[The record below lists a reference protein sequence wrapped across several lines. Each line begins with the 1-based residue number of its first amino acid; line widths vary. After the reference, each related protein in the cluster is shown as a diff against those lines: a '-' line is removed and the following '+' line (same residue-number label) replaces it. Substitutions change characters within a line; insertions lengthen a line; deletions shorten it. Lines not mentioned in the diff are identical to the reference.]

1 MEKCLVTKLN
11 GSVSN
16 TDLLKLGEIRF
27 PFTEIANPT
36 ADNLKMELMFSKDA
50 KVTVDGNG
58 YFTDQNLSANNG
70 KEVNFV
76 AGEAKSVVLANKT
89 CNVSILDKYSLK
101 RINCFS
107 KIAIPLDELAYSTN
121 LIGFSL
127 YDSKC
132 YGNISFVKNLKKLD
146 YLDCH
151 NNRNLYGDIAA
162 FSGHKTETVINFYDT
177 NLSGNIES
185 LNGMPLLRE
194 IHLYGTQVGGNID
207 NLADL
212 PSLEKFFLYNT
223 IILEG
228 NIASFAKF
236 PRISEI
242 NVGNNKVTGYVKTLC
257 ENLHRNGRTNG
268 TLTVRS
274 GENTVKFDA
283 NTAMPSSNKV
293 VATFSASGVTYDGG
307 LS

>member
-36 ADNLKMELMFSKDA
+36 ANKLKITLVFLKHA

-76 AGEAKSVVLANKT
+76 AGAEKSVVLANKT

-101 RINCFS
+101 SINCFS

-121 LIGFSL
+121 LTGFSF
-127 YDSKC
+127 YDSEC

-151 NNRNLYGDIAA
+151 NNRNIYGDIAA

-185 LNGMPLLRE
+185 LNGMPLLKE
-194 IHLYGTQVGGNID
+194 INLSGTKVGGNID

-212 PSLEKFFLYNT
+212 PSLAKFVLYNT
-223 IILEG
+223 RILEG
-228 NIASFAKF
+228 DIASFAKF

-242 NVGNNKVTGYVKTLC
+242 NIGNNKVTGYVKTLC
-257 ENLHRNGRTNG
+257 ENLHRNGRTTG
-268 TLTVRS
+268 TLTVFS
-274 GENTVKFDA
+274 SENTVKFDA
-283 NTAMPSSNKV
+283 NTAMPSNNKV

>member
-36 ADNLKMELMFSKDA
+36 ANKLKITLAFSKDA

-76 AGEAKSVVLANKT
+76 AGAEKSVVLANKT
-89 CNVSILDKYSLK
+89 CNVSILDKYSLNW
-101 RINCFS
+101 INCFS

-121 LIGFSL
+121 LTRFSF
-127 YDSKC
+127 YDSEC

-151 NNRNLYGDIAA
+151 NNRNIYGDIAA

-177 NLSGNIES
+177 NLSGNVES
-185 LNGMPLLRE
+185 LNGMPLLKE
-194 IHLYGTQVGGNID
+194 IHLSGTQVGGNID

-212 PSLEKFFLYNT
+212 PSLGNFILYNT
-223 IILEG
+223 KILKG

-236 PRISEI
+236 PRISKI
-242 NVGNNKVTGYVKTLC
+242 NIGNNKVTGYVKTLC
-257 ENLHRNGRTNG
+257 ENLHRNGRTTG
-268 TLTVRS
+268 TLTVIS
-274 GENTVKFDA
+274 SENTVKFDA
-283 NTAMPSSNKV
+283 NTAMPSNNKV

>member
-36 ADNLKMELMFSKDA
+36 ANKLKITLAFSKDA

-76 AGEAKSVVLANKT
+76 AGAEKSVVLANKT

-101 RINCFS
+101 SINCFS

-121 LIGFSL
+121 LTGFSF
-127 YDSKC
+127 YDSEC

-151 NNRNLYGDIAA
+151 NNRNIYGDIAA

-185 LNGMPLLRE
+185 LNGMPLLKE
-194 IHLYGTQVGGNID
+194 IHLFGTQVGGNID

-212 PSLEKFFLYNT
+212 PSLEKFLLYNT
-223 IILEG
+223 RILEG
-228 NIASFAKF
+228 NIASLAKF
-236 PRISEI
+236 PRISVI

-257 ENLHRNGRTNG
+257 ENLHRNGRTTG
-268 TLTVRS
+268 TLTVLS
-274 GENTVKFDA
+274 SENTVKFDA
-283 NTAMPSSNKV
+283 NTAMPSNNKV

>member
-36 ADNLKMELMFSKDA
+36 ANNLKMALMFSKDS

-76 AGEAKSVVLANKT
+76 AGAKKSVILANKT
-89 CNVSILDKYSLK
+89 CNVSILDKYSLQS
-101 RINCFS
+101 IDCFS

-121 LIGFSL
+121 LSGLSL
-127 YDSKC
+127 YDSEC
-132 YGNISFVKNLKKLD
+132 YGNISFVKNLKKLN

-151 NNRNLYGDIAA
+151 NNRNIYGDIAA
-162 FSGHKTETVINFYDT
+162 FSGHKTESVINFYDT

-212 PSLEKFFLYNT
+212 PSLEKFLLYNT
-223 IILEG
+223 GILEG
-228 NIASFAKF
+228 NIASLAKF
-236 PRISEI
+236 PRISDI

-257 ENLHRNGRTNG
+257 ENLHRNGRTTG
-268 TLTVRS
+268 TLTVIS
-274 GENTVKFDA
+274 SENTVKFDA

>member
-36 ADNLKMELMFSKDA
+36 ANNLKMTLTFSKDA

-76 AGEAKSVVLANKT
+76 AGAEKSVVLANKT

-101 RINCFS
+101 SINCFS
-107 KIAIPLDELAYSTN
+107 KIAIPLDELAYSTK
-121 LIGFSL
+121 LTGFSF
-127 YDSKC
+127 YDSNC

-151 NNRNLYGDIAA
+151 NNRSIYGDIAA

-194 IHLYGTQVGGNID
+194 IHLNGTQVGGNID

-212 PSLEKFFLYNT
+212 PSLEKFVVYNT
-223 IILEG
+223 RILEG
-228 NIASFAKF
+228 NIASFAKI
-236 PRISEI
+236 PSISEI
-242 NVGNNKVTGYVKTLC
+242 NIGNNKVTGYVKTLC
-257 ENLHRNGRTNG
+257 DNLHKNGRTTG
-268 TLTVRS
+268 TLTVVS
-274 GENTVKFDA
+274 SENTVKFDA
-283 NTAMPSSNKV
+283 NTAMPSNNKV

>member
-36 ADNLKMELMFSKDA
+36 TNKLKITLAFSKDA

-58 YFTDQNLSANNG
+58 YFTDQNLSANKG

-76 AGEAKSVVLANKT
+76 AGAEKSVVLANKT
-89 CNVSILDKYSLK
+89 CNVSILDKYFLK
-101 RINCFS
+101 SINCFS
-107 KIAIPLDELAYSTN
+107 KIAIPIDELAYSTN
-121 LIGFSL
+121 LTGFSF
-127 YDSKC
+127 YDSEC
-132 YGNISFVKNLKKLD
+132 YGNISFVKNLNKLN
-146 YLDCH
+146 YIDCH
-151 NNRNLYGDIAA
+151 NNRNIYGDIAA

-185 LNGMPLLRE
+185 LNGMPLLKE
-194 IHLYGTQVGGNID
+194 IILSGTQVGGNID

-212 PSLEKFFLYNT
+212 PSLEKFVLYNT
-223 IILEG
+223 RILEG
-228 NIASFAKF
+228 DIASFAKF
-236 PRISEI
+236 PRISAI
-242 NVGNNKVTGYVKTLC
+242 NIGNNKVTGYVKTLC
-257 ENLHRNGRTNG
+257 ENLHRYGRTTG
-268 TLTVRS
+268 TLTVIS
-274 GENTVKFDA
+274 SENTVKFDA
-283 NTAMPSSNKV
+283 NTAMPSNNKV

>member
-1 MEKCLVTKLN
+1 MKKCLVTKLN

-27 PFTEIANPT
+27 PFTEIATPT
-36 ADNLKMELMFSKDA
+36 ANNLEMTLTFSKDA

-76 AGEAKSVVLANKT
+76 AGVAKSVVLANKT

-101 RINCFS
+101 NINCFS

-121 LIGFSL
+121 LTSLNL
-127 YDSKC
+127 YDSVC

-151 NNRNLYGDIAA
+151 NNRNIYGDIAA

-212 PSLEKFFLYNT
+212 PSLEKFLLYNT
-223 IILEG
+223 RILEG

-236 PRISEI
+236 PIISEI

-268 TLTVRS
+268 TLTVLS

-283 NTAMPSSNKV
+283 NTAMPSNNKV